1 MYPIKS
7 YTEAKTTKEAI
18 DILAS
23 NENAMLIAGGTDVLI
38 KARELKSGYVDRDLV
53 GITRIEEIK
62 GITLDSDGNILIG
75 SATCFYDIETNP
87 IIQEHFSIVAQG
99 VGLVGGPQIRNTGTI
114 GGNVCNGAVSADSM
128 PSLVT
133 ANAVMM
139 IEGKNGKRELPISEF
154 YIKPGVVALK
164 QDEIL
169 THVKITKQN
178 YEGYKGSYLK
188 FAQRKAMDIATIGC
202 AVLLKQKDNKIEDIR
217 IAFGVAG
224 PKPIRAKQA
233 EEFAKG
239 KELTIENIKAICV
252 LCTKDTMA
260 RDSWRASKLFRENL
274 ITELP
279 IKAIRR
285 ILGEKDA

>member
-7 YTEAKTTKEAI
+7 YAEAKTIKEAI

-23 NENAMLIAGGTDVLI
+23 NDNAMLIAGGTDVLI
-38 KARELKSGYVDRDLV
+38 KARELKSGYVDRDLIGV
-53 GITRIEEIK
+53 TRIDEIK
-62 GITLDSDGNILIG
+62 GVSLDKDGNILIG
-75 SATCFYDIETNP
+75 AATVFYDIETSP
-87 IIQEHFSIVAQG
+87 IIKEHFDIVAQG
-99 VGLVGGPQIRNTGTI
+99 VGLVGGPQIRNAGTI

-128 PSLVT
+128 PSLVA
-133 ANAVMM
+133 ANAIMM

-154 YIKPGVVALK
+154 YIKPGVVALEK
-164 QDEIL
+164 DEML
-169 THVKITKQN
+169 THVKITKEN

-202 AVLLKQKDNKIEDIR
+202 AVLLKQNDGKVEDIR

-233 EEFAKG
+233 EEFAIG
-239 KELTIENIKAICV
+239 KELTIENIEAICA

>member
-7 YTEAKTTKEAI
+7 YTEAKTVKEAI
-18 DILAS
+18 EILT
-23 NENAMLIAGGTDVLI
+23 NNDNAMLIAGGTDVLI
-38 KARELKSGYVDRDLV
+38 KSRELKNGYVDRDLV
-53 GITRIEEIK
+53 GVTRIEEIK
-62 GITLDSDGNILIG
+62 GVKLDDEGNILIG
-75 SATCFYDIETNP
+75 AATVFYDIETSP

-114 GGNVCNGAVSADSM
+114 GGNLCNGAVSADSM
-128 PSLVT
+128 PSLVC
-133 ANAVMM
+133 ANAIMV
-139 IEGKNGKRELPISEF
+139 IEGKDGKRELPIREF
-154 YIKPGVVALK
+154 YIKPGVVDLK
-164 QDEIL
+164 QGEML
-169 THVKITKQN
+169 THVKITKEN
-178 YEGYKGSYLK
+178 YEGFKGSYLK

-202 AVLLKQKDNKIEDIR
+202 GVLLKQKDGKVEDMR

-224 PKPIRAKQA
+224 PKPIRATQA

-239 KELTIENIKAICV
+239 KELTIENIEAICA

-279 IKAIRR
+279 VKAIRR